1 MFTVQKRLLS
11 CDQNLPCSKFFPQL
25 KVKSKCVNRHKNAVF
40 ISQNFSSILLGFFC
54 EHLPVSLYKKQLNI
68 IVTLT
73 AVDAVRKKKLC
84 ISNTK
89 TNQSPATKN
98 LCVNLPLNKFSER
111 KISLLEALPRTI
123 KTKLIN

>member
-25 KVKSKCVNRHKNAVF
+25 KVKRNCERHKNAVF
-40 ISQNFSSILLGFFC
+40 ISQNFSSILLCCFC

-68 IVTLT
+68 IVTPT

-89 TNQSPATKN
+89 TNQSATKN
-98 LCVNLPLNKFSER
+98 LCVNLPLNKFSKR